1 MFIQFIKAINRIN
14 NFWKRIFKVEYRR
27 INQSGRYIYD
37 KQRTQIPCYYSTK
50 LWYKIKLK
58 HTFIARNNEQ
68 CAIKKN
74 PLGNN
79 LSNMLY
85 AMCAKYHHDEL
96 FNASKCMASDPN

>member
-1 MFIQFIKAINRIN
+1 M
-14 NFWKRIFKVEYRR
+14 
-27 INQSGRYIYD
+27 
-37 KQRTQIPCYYSTK
+37 
-50 LWYKIKLK
+50 IKLK

-68 CAIKKN
+68 CAIKEN